1 MIISIRTLINTTLF
15 WAILLCGFR
24 GYTRWLDAR
33 PAQELI
39 NAIGRNHLAAMDT
52 RTPAEDSN
60 TALIKKIDMI
70 QSSISAT
77 QSICSSVPPIIEKYM
92 NQSILNPITTINTAT
107 VTLGLLDNKS
117 LTIIPVSRPLST
129 NYTAVWPTEAVSTLL
144 SYVPTT
150 SDQAMGMSNSFA
162 GSSLS
167 LINANVSDGTV
178 TLTLSTPLFALSDV
192 KKWLMR
198 DALIATLRPFS
209 EIEQLIITPAGI
221 L

>member
-24 GYTRWLDAR
+24 AYTRWIDAR

-39 NAIGRNHLAAMDT
+39 NAIGRNHLAGMDT
-52 RTPAEDSN
+52 RAPVEDPE
-60 TALIKKIDMI
+60 TALIRKIDMI

-77 QSICSSVPPIIEKYM
+77 QSICASVPPLVEKYM
-92 NQSILNPITTINTAT
+92 NQSVLNPTTTINTAT
-107 VTLGLLDNKS
+107 ITLWLLDNKS

-129 NYTAVWPTEAVSTLL
+129 NYSIVWPTEAVSTLL

-150 SDQAMGMSNSFA
+150 SDQAMSMSNPFA

-167 LINANVSDGTV
+167 LINANVTDGTI

-209 EIEQLIITPAGI
+209 EIKQLIITPAGI